1 MDDIEFN
8 FEYLGQIISKKNYCY
23 IKSDTNKFILYKH
36 KKDNNFYT
44 YLDIISLYP
53 ISTYIN
59 IYYSDLLENLDN
71 IMKNIN
77 KSDDIY
83 KKICFEETEYEI
95 IESANNKENRKYIII
110 DTDNF
115 KYKPEMNNNDIVE
128 ELDSFYYNETNNILT
143 FICTYDNHLNVGI

>member
-8 FEYLGQIISKKNYCY
+8 FEYLGQIISKQNYCY
-23 IKSDTNKFILYKH
+23 IKLDTNKFILYKN

-44 YLDIISLYP
+44 YLDMLSLYP

-77 KSDDIY
+77 ESDDTY

-95 IESANNKENRKYIII
+95 IETALDEKEKRKYIII
-110 DTDNF
+110 DIDNF
-115 KYKPEMNNNDIVE
+115 KYKPEMNVNDIGE
-128 ELDSFYYNETNNILT
+128 ELDSFYYDETNNILT
-143 FICTYDNHLNVGI
+143 FYTSH

>member
-1 MDDIEFN
+1 MSEYFMDDIEFN
-8 FEYLGQIISKKNYCY
+8 FEYLGQIISKQNYCY
-23 IKSDTNKFILYKH
+23 IKLDTNKFILYKN

-44 YLDIISLYP
+44 YLDMLSLYP

-77 KSDDIY
+77 ESDDTY

-95 IESANNKENRKYIII
+95 IETALDEKEKRKYIII
-110 DTDNF
+110 DIDNF
-115 KYKPEMNNNDIVE
+115 KYKPEMNVNDIGE
-128 ELDSFYYNETNNILT
+128 ELDSFYYDETNNILT
-143 FICTYDNHLNVGI
+143 FYTSH